1 MPQDN
6 LQNSEERGPLG
17 KYNPIYPGE
26 LGRALFHPEMDYN
39 LDLIGQV
46 IHGFR
51 VMGTNNDG
59 TIDVDDDVEKV
70 LKLYI
75 VTSDDTVLIGA
86 GAVIGDRVWI
96 PAAVSTGGG
105 PTGPRGPQGDQGPRG
120 FQGPQGNQGRQGA
133 QGNQG
138 TQGPS
143 AVGQPGQAGGAGPQ
157 GNQGTFGVQGVQGV
171 QGTQGSVGNYG
182 GDSLRFLVGNYNGVS
197 AASKAIT
204 FSNITTL
211 PSPTLTIVASNTDA
225 DLGNASIW
233 FTSMIALGGS
243 LRITRPGRT
252 TEYLDY
258 TITGGSAGT
267 YSTIELSY
275 VGGTVSSIGTSWPT
289 GTELILSYAKSGIP
303 GNQGDQGD
311 QGPQGDQ
318 GDQGPQ
324 GFQGA
329 QGVFGF
335 DGANSFRWIYGGAT
349 GTAPAPTT
357 FKNEDIG
364 IDNNGLFSIS
374 NIDNNGVNREEWL
387 EAVNFAKLNGRE
399 VIIQIRDTTNNS
411 IVGTYRVDSYFDEST
426 YKTLSLIWINGS
438 GSYVNGKTYV
448 ISPSYGG
455 PIGPQGPQG
464 TQGVKG
470 DQGISEIFANVPL
483 GGSGA
488 TISDPLYLAYNTDFT
503 TTTTNV
509 NPTGSTG
516 LSLNLSATTLVTPTL
531 TSNWEVHMNDGTT
544 PFQSVVISGQTIPPA
559 NPTNSINVPI
569 GAKVNFSGT
578 ATIPAAGSGQGAP
591 TAITGQYTFSP
602 LSPPSTY
609 PATSSTLTASS
620 LASNTTYTIGLTKPK
635 TGLIVDPSGSQQ
647 IIRAIGNDSKSASA
661 TISFSNLFYWGYM
674 YVGPVSLPIS
684 QVTVDSITA
693 TQIQNLGNYRYG
705 TKSQSFIVNDGQA
718 GLGAGWRVVF
728 AYLASAGNLSG
739 LSVTGSTFN
748 QAGAF
753 TKATSDVTITTLT
766 GISSI
771 YRLYV
776 SNADNTWNTTIT
788 TT

>member
-59 TIDVDDDVEKV
+59 TIDIDDDVEKV

-86 GAVIGDRVWI
+86 GAVVGDRVWI

-105 PTGPRGPQGDQGPRG
+105 PAGPRGPQGDQGPRG
-120 FQGPQGNQGRQGA
+120 FQGAQGNQGRQGSE
-133 QGNQG
+133 GNQG

-143 AVGQPGQAGGAGPQ
+143 AVGQPGQAGSAGPQ
-157 GNQGTFGVQGVQGV
+157 GNQGAQGIAGPQGV

-233 FTSMIALGGS
+233 FASMIALGGS

-258 TITGGSAGT
+258 TITGGNGGT
-267 YSTIELSY
+267 YSTIQLSY
-275 VGGTVSSIGTSWPT
+275 VGGTVSAIGTSWPT
-289 GTELILSYAKSGIP
+289 GTELILSYAKAGLQ
-303 GNQGDQGD
+303 GDQGVQGVQGDQGD
-311 QGPQGDQ
+311 QGPQGTQ
-318 GDQGPQ
+318 GS
-324 GFQGA
+324 

-349 GTAPAPTT
+349 GTAPGDSI

-374 NIDNNGVNREEWL
+374 VIDNNGVNREEWL
-387 EAVNFAKLNGRE
+387 EAINVATLTGRE

-411 IVGTYRVDSYFDEST
+411 IVGTYRIDSYFDVST

-470 DQGISEIFANVPL
+470 DQGISEIFVDAPL
-483 GGSGA
+483 GGSGE

-544 PFQSVVISGQTIPPA
+544 PFQSVTISGQTIPPA

-569 GAKVNFSGT
+569 GAKVNFSGF
-578 ATIPAAGSGQGAP
+578 ATIPAAGSGQSAP
-591 TAITGQYTFSP
+591 TAVSGPYIFSP

-609 PATSSTLTASS
+609 PANSSTLTASGLS
-620 LASNTTYTIGLTKPK
+620 TNTSYGIGLTKPK
-635 TGLIVDPSGSQQ
+635 TGLITSTGTAPYQ
-647 IIRAIGNDSKSASA
+647 ILRATGNDSTNAGASL
-661 TISFSNLFYWGYM
+661 SFSNLFYWGYM
-674 YVGPVSLPIS
+674 QVGPVSLPIS
-684 QVTVDSITA
+684 QATVDGITA

-705 TKSQSFIVNDGQA
+705 TKVNQSFTVNDNA
-718 GLGAGWRVVF
+718 PGLGTGWRVVF
-728 AYLASAGNLSG
+728 AYLATAGDLTT
-739 LSVTGSTFN
+739 LTVTGSSIN

-753 TKATSDVTITTLT
+753 KRATNDITITTLT
-766 GISSI
+766 GITAI

-776 SNADNTWNTTIT
+776 SNADKTWTTVIST
-788 TT
+788 T